1 MYTHILIYITD
12 IHTYRYKY
20 IIYTYFIFICTYAY
34 IYIYLDVETHV
45 CNNGVLFFC
54 QLNIWFE
61 CDASFRIK
69 VSQNL
74 FRVVCVDYVVCISA
88 MHICVCYVCICVYVR
103 VQIHIH
109 DMYIHKNSWID
120 GDTSIRIKVA
130 QILFRVYGLGS
141 ITHANS
147 DAEFGINLLVC
158 VCVERVSEKL
168 QD

>member
-1 MYTHILIYITD
+1 MLP
-12 IHTYRYKY
+12 
-20 IIYTYFIFICTYAY
+20 
-34 IYIYLDVETHV
+34 
-45 CNNGVLFFC
+45 
-54 QLNIWFE
+54 FE
-61 CDASFRIK
+61 SKSPRTCSVFVR
-69 VSQNL
+69 
-74 FRVVCVDYVVCISA
+74 VDYVVCISA